1 LLRAQYLLRIKYD
14 IDVMS
19 EDNSSHPTDQ
29 ETLMEVMDA
38 QEGIEQARD
47 QTEIDRLKEENSVR
61 IDETIEKLG
70 KAFEAGDA
78 ETAKNECVRLK
89 YWRSLHDGLE
99 SWEPGKEVRLI
110 H

>member
-1 LLRAQYLLRIKYD
+1 
-14 IDVMS
+14 MT

-29 ETLMEVMDA
+29 GTLMEVMEA
-38 QEGIEQARD
+38 QERIEQARD
-47 QTEIDRLKEENSVR
+47 QLEIDRLKEENSAR
-61 IDETIEKLG
+61 INETTEKLG

-89 YWRSLHDGLE
+89 YWRSLQDGLE
-99 SWEPGKEVRLI
+99 SWEPGKEVRLV